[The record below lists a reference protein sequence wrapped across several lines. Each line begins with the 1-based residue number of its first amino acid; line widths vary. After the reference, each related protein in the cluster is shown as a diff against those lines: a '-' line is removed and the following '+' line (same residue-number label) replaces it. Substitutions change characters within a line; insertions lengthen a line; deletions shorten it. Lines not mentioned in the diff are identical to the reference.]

1 MQIAQ
6 GSLLALT
13 PLFKWNSLWFYGS
26 VRASSAKEKKKKKKR
41 HLAYFGKLNASQ
53 KMPTNEK
60 RDQKLAFV
68 HGCNMQNNF
77 VVCR

>member
-1 MQIAQ
+1 MQKAQ

-26 VRASSAKEKKKKKKR
+26 VRASSAKKKKKR
-41 HLAYFGKLNASQ
+41 HLAYFGKLSASQ
-53 KMPTNEK
+53 KMPANEK

-77 VVCR
+77 VVFR